1 MILRFLILICLGAS
15 LSACSY
21 HFTAGSTAK
30 NVPLEPTSAV
40 DSSVLRF
47 IQPFSDSLAAQ
58 MNVILGK
65 APVNF
70 IVSVPSSNLMNWSA
84 DALFVEETKTVKM
97 SEPAMVILNAGG
109 LRASIN
115 QGTVTVGDIYKLM
128 PFDNTVAWVRLPIDR
143 IAEIESFLKTS
154 KGMPLSNAT
163 YEKGKLTLNG
173 LNENH
178 THFWV
183 ITSDYLAKGGDKMNF
198 FMNPTEFVSTNRN
211 LRDVFMQAVKS
222 QGTLVENTEI
232 RFIP

>member
-1 MILRFLILICLGAS
+1 MILRFFIYLCLGAS
-15 LSACSY
+15 LCACSY
-21 HFTAGSTAK
+21 HFTAVSTAK
-30 NVPLEPTSAV
+30 NVPLEPSSAV

-47 IQPFSDSLAAQ
+47 IQPYSDSLAAQ

-70 IVSVPSSNLMNWSA
+70 IVGVPSSNLLNWSA
-84 DALFVEETKTVKM
+84 DALFTEETKTVKL

-115 QGTVTVGDIYKLM
+115 QGTITVGDIYKLM
-128 PFDNTVAWVRLPIDR
+128 PFDNTVAWVRLPIER
-143 IAEIESFLKTS
+143 IPEIENFLKGS
-154 KGMPLSNAT
+154 KGLPLSNAQ

-173 LNENH
+173 MKSNT
-178 THFWV
+178 THFWI

-198 FMNPTEFVSTNRN
+198 FLNPTELVTTNRN
-211 LRDVFMQAVKS
+211 LRDVFMEAVKA